1 MQTPEKITLVLR
13 PVDGGSLAPILPFLK
28 LGDELQAEGFTAVIA
43 GVSEGDL
50 QVDIESLEEALSV
63 DQHLALAAPEM
74 ANLLKRIDVKVGGF
88 MAVAGHG
95 MTPSEEMWREAED
108 ALAEIELVLNLSQGR
123 PRAPSH
129 LIDGPSTEEFKA
141 EEKKISRPPIDG
153 ARFNIDDHVR
163 LAADARRYR
172 WLRDRTCIEDVDN
185 DLLVLRGDTYFTG
198 AELDREIDTALRLET
213 LQQQVVLDTQEQQP

>member
-1 MQTPEKITLVLR
+1 MSAPDRITLVLR
-13 PVDGGSLAPILPFLK
+13 ACEAAPLSAILPFIK
-28 LGDELQAEGFTAVIA
+28 LGQMVSVGRGLAVIA
-43 GVSEGDL
+43 GASEGDL
-50 QVDIESLEEALSV
+50 QVDVERLEEALSV

-95 MTPSEEMWREAED
+95 MTPSEEMWSEAED

-141 EEKKISRPPIDG
+141 EEKKISQPPIDG
-153 ARFNIDDHVR
+153 ASFNIDDHVQM
-163 LAADARRYR
+163 AADARRYR
-172 WLRDRTCIEDVDN
+172 YLRDRERLNDPDH
-185 DLLVLRGDTYFTG
+185 DLLVVRGNKWFCDE
-198 AELDREIDTALRLET
+198 ELDREVDTALRLEA
-213 LQQQVVLDTQEQQP
+213 LEQQVVQEQQP